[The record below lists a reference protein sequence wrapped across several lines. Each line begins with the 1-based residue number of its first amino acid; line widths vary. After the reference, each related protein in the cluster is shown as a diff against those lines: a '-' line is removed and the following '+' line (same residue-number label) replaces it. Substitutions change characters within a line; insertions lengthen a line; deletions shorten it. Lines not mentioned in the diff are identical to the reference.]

1 MGIVDF
7 VKLIKDLEEYRG
19 TITRESISSGLLLLV
34 FVEVVFDLVQ
44 DLAWLVYSWYIVV
57 LGEVDPSVNAQ
68 AKGELKAHDG
78 QIRMGLRN

>member
-19 TITRESISSGLLLLV
+19 TITRESISSGLLLLM

-44 DLAWLVYSWYIVV
+44 DLAWLVHSWHIVV
-57 LGEVDPSVNAQ
+57 LGEVDPSVNA
-68 AKGELKAHDG
+68 
-78 QIRMGLRN
+78 